1 MRLYITPG
9 DNHGNCFGNGPG
21 ITEKDGMLALMK
33 WVEEGKA
40 PEEIRKVRVDRKN
53 GETLE
58 ESSQSPYRDE
68 RHNNED

>member
-1 MRLYITPG
+1 
-9 DNHGNCFGNGPG
+9 
-21 ITEKDGMLALMK
+21 MK